1 MKRLPK
7 KKAGRA
13 KKIGGISIIRTTLAK
28 NFILNLES
36 NKSLNILERG
46 NYFMIVRNFMKQAK
60 TTVAIVVVVL
70 FALIL
75 NGCSQSTANVSAP
88 TTSTAASSSH
98 DSHATPAT
106 TEVAQNIPHYFE
118 DPEKAKPF
126 PKTLDPETMKTAAAK
141 QAYAIARRI
150 PEVLAQQPC
159 YCFCDKGFGH
169 GSLLHCHID
178 NHSAD

>member
-1 MKRLPK
+1 
-7 KKAGRA
+7 
-13 KKIGGISIIRTTLAK
+13 
-28 NFILNLES
+28 
-36 NKSLNILERG
+36 
-46 NYFMIVRNFMKQAK
+46 MIVRNFAQQTKA
-60 TTVAIVVVVL
+60 AGLLIVVAL

-75 NGCSQSTANVSAP
+75 NGCSQSAANVSAP
-88 TTSTAASSSH
+88 TTATAASSSH
-98 DSHATPAT
+98 DSHTTPAT

-126 PKTLDPETMKTAAAK
+126 PKTLDPEKMKTPAAK
-141 QAYAIARRI
+141 QAYAIALRI

>member
-1 MKRLPK
+1 
-7 KKAGRA
+7 
-13 KKIGGISIIRTTLAK
+13 
-28 NFILNLES
+28 
-36 NKSLNILERG
+36 
-46 NYFMIVRNFMKQAK
+46 MIVRNFVKQAK
-60 TTVAIVVVVL
+60 TTFAIVVVTL
-70 FALIL
+70 FALML
-75 NGCSQSTANVSAP
+75 NACSQSAANVSAP
-88 TTSTAASSSH
+88 VASEVASGSH
-98 DSHATPAT
+98 DTHANAVT

-126 PKTLDPETMKTAAAK
+126 PKTLDPEKMKTAAAK
-141 QAYAIARRI
+141 QAYAVARRI

>member
-1 MKRLPK
+1 
-7 KKAGRA
+7 
-13 KKIGGISIIRTTLAK
+13 
-28 NFILNLES
+28 
-36 NKSLNILERG
+36 
-46 NYFMIVRNFMKQAK
+46 MIVRDVAKQIK
-60 TTVAIVVVVL
+60 AIGSLIGLVL
-70 FALIL
+70 IALIM
-75 NGCSQSTANVSAP
+75 NGCSQGAANVSAP
-88 TTSTAASSSH
+88 ATTAVASSSH

-126 PKTLDPETMKTAAAK
+126 PKTLDPEKMKTPAAK